1 MGESFIDFFLKCYSK
16 GSAKCYVYMHICI
29 CGLSMGVL
37 TNHSG
42 GWGWG
47 IGGLEGSL
55 PGGGGTKVRR
65 DGMISDGD
73 GMGWNLWWQV
83 RG

>member
-1 MGESFIDFFLKCYSK
+1 MGVLSSHNGGVFYRFLPEVLFKR
-16 GSAKCYVYMHICI
+16 ICQVLCIYAYIYI

-47 IGGLEGSL
+47 IGTG
-55 PGGGGTKVRR
+55 
-65 DGMISDGD
+65 
-73 GMGWNLWWQV
+73 
-83 RG
+83 